1 MSQTLVA
8 LFVGVVLASPLGGW
22 AQSENQKVEMTL
34 DYEQRFKPGVSLIW
48 SPCGQAA
55 WDMMKL
61 FHKVDAILVEPASRS
76 ADVMNAFQWEA
87 AKVLPPGTYVF
98 GGLDSQAARHE
109 VREQVR
115 RIAGSNAAAMIG
127 DFRPP
132 GPIEPGV
139 QRLASALFVS
149 CLAQK
154 TSFPGRF
161 NPDDQLRVFASKQAS
176 TLAKGFGCSGAR
188 SATYADNFIVLADDL
203 KGTTVVKLT
212 LHSETPGLSQS
223 LILLQHPQLNN
234 IDQGLSLIRDAIK
247 NPLPARRAIEVGEKT
262 WRYTHQLLE
271 GDRFW
276 MPYLK
281 TSLLVDFT
289 DLIGRSYLRRANP
302 NQRHGF
308 TEWKIQEAQ
317 HFLHLNLSH
326 EGVLAEAVFK
336 ISPDFLTV
344 EGVGTKPAVNINEL
358 PEYPKNF
365 IFNKPFLATLWL
377 KDADWPYL
385 ACWVDGPALLRGH

>member
-1 MSQTLVA
+1 
-8 LFVGVVLASPLGGW
+8 
-22 AQSENQKVEMTL
+22 
-34 DYEQRFKPGVSLIW
+34 
-48 SPCGQAA
+48 
-55 WDMMKL
+55 
-61 FHKVDAILVEPASRS
+61 
-76 ADVMNAFQWEA
+76 
-87 AKVLPPGTYVF
+87 
-98 GGLDSQAARHE
+98 
-109 VREQVR
+109 
-115 RIAGSNAAAMIG
+115 
-127 DFRPP
+127 
-132 GPIEPGV
+132 
-139 QRLASALFVS
+139 
-149 CLAQK
+149 
-154 TSFPGRF
+154 
-161 NPDDQLRVFASKQAS
+161 
-176 TLAKGFGCSGAR
+176 
-188 SATYADNFIVLADDL
+188 VLADDL

-234 IDQGLSLIRDAIK
+234 IDQGISLIRDAIK

-289 DLIGRSYLRRANP
+289 DLIGRSHLRRANP

-317 HFLHLNLSH
+317 QFLHLNLSH

-385 ACWVDGPALLRGH
+385 ACWVDGPALLRGHRVAWRNRPPEGISSHWMASILIRIFTDHFLVRWIGLVRSRLNVRHFDYAENLTLIEPIFGLRPDLVASVNSGSCPTDSFNQGKCVCILGGKP